1 MNLKRYNQTEV
12 VIMEGI
18 RDSIKWNLG
27 VELGRDPYNDP
38 EAMIEV
44 EMRFASWLIDGG
56 GAWLRTLPQV
66 QKELNEK

>member
-1 MNLKRYNQTEV
+1 MSLKTYNQTEV
-12 VIMEGI
+12 AIMEGI

-27 VELGRDPYNDP
+27 VELNRDPYLDP

-44 EMRFASWLIDGG
+44 EMRFASWLINGG

-66 QKELNEK
+66 KIHLIEK